1 VLPSP
6 RSPERAQGCIRS
18 RDATRLK
25 LATFMSGDGQRV
37 QTFGPRVSGAQ
48 ALWDSAGGS
57 HPANS
62 AHGWTTARL
71 STGGPLRPPP
81 VWRRMRSQRRRS
93 HSLRR
98 ICSAEAL
105 IERRRRRST
114 SASRHRRGSPI
125 RGLARRGRF
134 HRWRQA
140 ATQAGS
146 RLRRSSDLR
155 CAPAGPGHAR
165 PFGSRRAAGRG

>member
-81 VWRRMRSQRRRS
+81 
-93 HSLRR
+93 
-98 ICSAEAL
+98 
-105 IERRRRRST
+105 
-114 SASRHRRGSPI
+114 
-125 RGLARRGRF
+125 GLATDAV
-134 HRWRQA
+134 A
-140 ATQAGS
+140 APEVSLATP
-146 RLRRSSDLR
+146 DLF
-155 CAPAGPGHAR
+155 C
-165 PFGSRRAAGRG
+165 